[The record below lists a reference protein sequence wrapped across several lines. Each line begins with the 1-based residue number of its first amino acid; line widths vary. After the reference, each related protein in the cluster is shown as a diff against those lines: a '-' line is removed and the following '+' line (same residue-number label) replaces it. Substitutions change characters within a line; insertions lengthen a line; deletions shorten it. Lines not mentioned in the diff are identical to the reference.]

1 MGAYIMEQVVIRK
14 ATLKDISVIVGLW
27 KEMMDF
33 HKDRDPS
40 FARADNGDEVFSQF
54 VEKNINSETACVYV
68 AIIGGTIVGY
78 CQGMLEKH
86 PPVLEDVDYGQILD
100 FAVAADYRR
109 SGIGERLCHALQG
122 WFVLKG
128 VHRLEVRHSE
138 FNEVASRFWAKMGF
152 RPYLKTLCKEC
163 LSGRARNDI

>member
-1 MGAYIMEQVVIRK
+1 MEHALLRK
-14 ATLKDISVIVGLW
+14 AMLKDVPAIIVLW

-33 HKDRDPS
+33 HKKSDP
-40 FARADNGDEVFSQF
+40 FFTRAVDGEEVFSQF
-54 VEKNINSETACVYV
+54 LEKNINSETACVYV
-68 AIIGGTIVGY
+68 AIVGGKIVGY

-86 PPVLEDVDYGQILD
+86 PPVLTVTDYGQVLD

-109 SGIGERLCHALQG
+109 TGVGERLCRALQG

-138 FNEVASRFWAKMGF
+138 FNETASRFWAKMGF
-152 RPYLKTLCKEC
+152 KPFLKTLFKEF
-163 LSGRARNDI
+163 

>member
-1 MGAYIMEQVVIRK
+1 MKQALLRR
-14 ATLKDISVIVGLW
+14 ATLNDIPAIVELW
-27 KEMMDF
+27 KEMIDY
-33 HKDRDPS
+33 HKEKDPFFTRAVDGEKV
-40 FARADNGDEVFSQF
+40 FAQF

-78 CQGMLEKH
+78 CQGTLEKH
-86 PPVLEDVDYGQILD
+86 PPLLTETDYGQVLD

-109 SGIGERLCHALQG
+109 TGVGERLCKALQG

-138 FNEVASRFWAKMGF
+138 FNEVASNFWSKMGF
-152 RPYLKTLCKEC
+152 KPYLKTLFKEC
-163 LSGRARNDI
+163 

>member
-1 MGAYIMEQVVIRK
+1 MEQVVIRH
-14 ATLKDISVIVGLW
+14 ATPEDIPVIVELW

-33 HKDRDPS
+33 HKKRDL
-40 FARADNGDEVFSQF
+40 FFTRAVNGDEVFSQF

-68 AIIGGTIVGY
+68 AIVGGTIVGY
-78 CQGMLEKH
+78 CQGMMEKH
-86 PPVLEDVDYGQILD
+86 PPVLTETDYGQVLD

-109 SGIGERLCHALQG
+109 AGIGDRLCRALQD

-152 RPYLKTLCKEC
+152 KPYLKTLYKEC
-163 LSGRARNDI
+163 LSGRARDEI